1 VIDNIE
7 IGRCEGCNQIAY
19 NVNIMTDKIKSK
31 IRDYG
36 VKAVPS
42 IIIDGK
48 IRVVG
53 IPYIPWICSEDL
65 YDKLKKEYPLNS

>member
-1 VIDNIE
+1 
-7 IGRCEGCNQIAY
+7 
-19 NVNIMTDKIKSK
+19 MTDKIKSK

-42 IIIDGK
+42 IIIDGE

-53 IPYIPWICSEDL
+53 IPDFPWICSEDL
-65 YDKLKKEYPLNS
+65 YDKLNKEYPLNS